1 MTALAS
7 ELDRKLSELTSERA
21 RLLERLVR
29 DAMALA
35 ESVEAGGPDGLNLEV
50 QPLPMSAA
58 DYDHLAAALN
68 EAPRDLPRLRELLRE
83 PGKFGNA

>member
-1 MTALAS
+1 MTALTS
-7 ELDRKLSELTSERA
+7 ELDRKLSELTTERA

-35 ESVEAGGPDGLNLEV
+35 DSEPSGGPDGLNLEL

-58 DYDHLAAALN
+58 DYDHLATALG
-68 EAPRDLPRLRELLRE
+68 EPPRDLPRLRDLLHT
-83 PGKFGNA
+83 PGRFGNA

>member
-7 ELDRKLSELTSERA
+7 ELDRKLTELNAERA

-35 ESVEAGGPDGLNLEV
+35 ENAEAGSPDWLNMQV

-58 DYDHLAAALN
+58 DHDHLAAALD
-68 EAPRDLPRLRELLRE
+68 EPPRDLPRLRELLRE
-83 PGKFGNA
+83 PSKFGNA